1 MSTNSVRR
9 MLKSIAFSSVIMCAC
24 AAATAAQTPT
34 ATPVPSTPAQQDATR
49 PPGTEQ
55 NQPVPPE
62 VRPNTNPSAP
72 PGAIR
77 TQPQSPP
84 GVNVPPATT
93 PPSRTTTTPLPST
106 TVPLNQPGDTTITAP
121 APGQPLSEPTFPVQE
136 ARPVPP
142 LPDLTRLGV
151 TSDNIMTLTL
161 NEAIRLALENNN
173 DIEVSRNDVK
183 INETTLTALEGV
195 FDPIFTLNPQVTRLA
210 QSRQNI
216 FSSSADQSG
225 TITQTDVLMN
235 SNINKQFGRG
245 GGNYEFF
252 FNNNQGTTNNTSET
266 LNPSYSSSLGVTFTQ
281 PLLRNRATDRN
292 RRDIRIQRKRLE
304 QSDADF
310 RRKTIDIISQVQRA
324 YWDLVFTLRDQ
335 QNRIS
340 NLNLTRENLRRVEAQ
355 IAAGASAPLE
365 RAEVQTELAN
375 RESDLLLV
383 TQNVSIAEN
392 NLKQLLLRDPLA
404 PQWSAQLTPT
414 DEPAFDSTPVNLNA
428 ALEEAQENRP
438 ELRRLRLQR
447 EISDIDIKFF
457 KNQTMARIDLQA
469 TVATTGLAGSPLTVS
484 SNNNN
489 SLLISGNPSFNADA
503 FLLNLINS
511 TRVAVGLPL
520 VVSPSVT
527 AGQNTSITSPNL
539 IGGYGRALR
548 NLFGLDTHNIVV
560 GVTFEIPFRNRTAEA
575 NLAGARI
582 QQTQLEATTRLQE
595 QIVVVEVRNAAQAV
609 ETARRRV
616 LTARSARENAEQQLA
631 GEQRLYQVGRS
642 TTFILFQRENT
653 LVNARNAEIRA
664 ETDYNKAL
672 ADLQRA
678 TSTTLRAN
686 NVVVE

>member
-1 MSTNSVRR
+1 MPTNSVRR
-9 MLKSIAFSSVIMCAC
+9 MLKSIAFFSVVMCAC
-24 AAATAAQTPT
+24 AAAAAAQTPT
-34 ATPVPSTPAQQDATR
+34 ATPVPSTPAQRDATR
-49 PPGTEQ
+49 PPGTQQ

-77 TQPQSPP
+77 TDPQSPP

-93 PPSRTTTTPLPST
+93 TPSRTTGTPLPST
-106 TVPLNQPGDTTITAP
+106 TTVPLTQPGDTTTTVP

-151 TSDNIMTLTL
+151 ASDNIMTLTL

-195 FDPIFTLNPQVTRLA
+195 FDPVFTLNPQITRLA

-216 FSSSADQSG
+216 FSTSADQSG

-252 FNNNQGTTNNTSET
+252 FNNNQGTTNNTSTT

-324 YWDLVFTLRDQ
+324 YWDLVFALRDQ

-355 IAAGASAPLE
+355 ISAGAAAPLE

-392 NLKQLLLRDPLA
+392 NLKQLFLRDPLA

-414 DEPAFDSTPVNLNA
+414 DEPTFDSTPVNLSA

-438 ELRRLRLQR
+438 ELRRLRLER

-469 TVATTGLAGSPLTVS
+469 TVATTGLAGSPVS
-484 SNNNN
+484 ISNNNSD
-489 SLLISGNPSFNADA
+489 SLLISGNPGFNPDA

-511 TRVAVGLPL
+511 TRASVGLPL
-520 VVSPSVT
+520 VVSPTVPG
-527 AGQNTSITSPNL
+527 GQNTSVTSPNL

-560 GVTFEIPFRNRTAEA
+560 GVTFQIPFRNRTAEA

-631 GEQRLYQVGRS
+631 GEQRLY
-642 TTFILFQRENT
+642 
-653 LVNARNAEIRA
+653 
-664 ETDYNKAL
+664 
-672 ADLQRA
+672 
-678 TSTTLRAN
+678 
-686 NVVVE
+686 